1 MENKGYVYV
10 LTNPC
15 FKENWIKIG
24 MTDNLERR
32 ILELSQA
39 TGVPLPFEKFAAL
52 KTAKYKKAET
62 LIHRLIGQLAPT
74 KRINPKKEFFNIE
87 PEDAVSILK
96 DVAELL
102 DDAEI
107 IYFSDN
113 QTEQKSTQKSINN
126 HSKKS
131 PRTFYAMGLKD
142 GDTIYFIAAPQ
153 YKATVCGERTVM
165 FENKEY
171 FLSTLGYTLAKRMG
185 KSEQEARNIYS
196 GGFGNFKFN
205 DEDIHLYARSERI
218 NTQGNK

>member
-1 MENKGYVYV
+1 MANKGYVYV

-15 FKENWIKIG
+15 FKDNWVKIG
-24 MTDNLERR
+24 KTNDLDRR
-32 ILELSQA
+32 IFELSQA
-39 TGVPLPFEKFAAL
+39 TGVPLSFEKYAVL
-52 KTAKYKKAET
+52 KTIKYDKAET
-62 LIHRLIGQLAPT
+62 MIHRLIGKLAPD
-74 KRINPKKEFFNIE
+74 KRINPKREFFNIE

-107 IYFSDN
+107 IYFGDN
-113 QTEQKSTQKSINN
+113 QTEQKSIKN
-126 HSKKS
+126 HSKKP
-131 PRTFYAMGLKD
+131 PRTFYNMGIKD
-142 GDTIYFIAAPQ
+142 GDTIYFIPAPQ

-218 NTQGNK
+218 NSGNKYDTH